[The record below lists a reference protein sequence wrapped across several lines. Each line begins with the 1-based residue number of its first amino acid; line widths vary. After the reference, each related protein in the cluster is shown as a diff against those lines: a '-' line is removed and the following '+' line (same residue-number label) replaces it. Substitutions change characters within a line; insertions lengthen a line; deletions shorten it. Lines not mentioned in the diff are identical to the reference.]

1 MNQFS
6 VGAVGKKIQIL
17 NLAQRPSLTPKE
29 ALNLAAWLVA
39 TAAPLVP
46 GSATNVLT
54 QFHKLLGDAAEGTD
68 LEEAAGDAI
77 ADLDAR

>member
-46 GSATNVLT
+46 GSASDVLT
-54 QFHKLLGDAAEGTD
+54 QFHKLLGDASEGTD
-68 LEEAAGDAI
+68 LEEAAGDAV
-77 ADLDAR
+77 AELGGR